1 MDKIEYIIAPD
12 GRAVNVAEME
22 QTLRIFN
29 DACVAWARAVTEA
42 IRPFFDAVA
51 AWANDPVVDA
61 LLADIHR
68 EERPSLPRHGAS
80 RAMRERRRRA

>member
-29 DACVAWARAVTEA
+29 DACVAWARAVT
-42 IRPFFDAVA
+42 
-51 AWANDPVVDA
+51 
-61 LLADIHR
+61 
-68 EERPSLPRHGAS
+68 
-80 RAMRERRRRA
+80 RRA